1 MYRATCCLCILTASP
16 LIAFDVNEDLIA
28 ASRKGDLPAVK
39 TLVEKGAVIET
50 KTPYGQTPL
59 YVAAM
64 NGHEPVVQ
72 FLLEKGASTDVKDT
86 FYKAPMLM
94 FVLSRKHYGVAK
106 MLVAKSTASPDE
118 NLGAVSNTGN
128 AELIQA
134 VLDKGKPTQRALDRA
149 YEAALDNKQTA
160 VAEALKKAGAQ
171 PPPPPVEVDPKVLES
186 YAGDYKSEQLP
197 LAIKVFIKDGKL
209 NAQATGQ
216 GAFVTKTK
224 SATVFEFAPA
234 QIVFEFDS
242 PSSFTLKQ
250 AGMTFKFKKAVA
262 Q

>member
-1 MYRATCCLCILTASP
+1 MHRTILLCVLTGAS
-16 LIAFDVNEDLIA
+16 LFAWDANDDLIA
-28 ASRKGDLPAVK
+28 AARKGDLAAVK
-39 TLVEKGAVIET
+39 SLVEKGAPIET

-106 MLVAKSTASPDE
+106 MLVAKNTASPDE
-118 NLGAVSNTGN
+118 NLQAVSGTGN
-128 AELIQA
+128 PELVQA
-134 VLDKGKPTQRALDRA
+134 VIDKGKPTQPALNRA
-149 YEAALDNKQTA
+149 YEAAIEAKQEP
-160 VAEALKKAGAQ
+160 VMEILKKAGAQ
-171 PPPPPVEVDPKVLES
+171 PPAPPVEVDPKALES
-186 YAGDYKSEQLP
+186 YTGDFKSEQIP
-197 LAIKVFIKDGKL
+197 LSIKVSTKDGKL
-209 NAQATGQ
+209 SIQATGQ
-216 GAFVTKTK
+216 PALPMKTRT
-224 SATVFEFAPA
+224 ATTFEFTPA
-234 QIVFEFDS
+234 QIVIEFDS
-242 PSSFTLKQ
+242 PSTFTLKQ